1 MVRLLNGTLM
11 RILFTLWQT
20 VACDPHY
27 LCAGALSAPVLSLWG
42 WSGPR
47 APVHCYCCGACRE
60 ASATR
65 HMRRIACRDTQTPR
79 QCE

>member
-27 LCAGALSAPVLSLWG
+27 LCAGALSAPVLLSLWG
-42 WSGPR
+42 WSGPCSR
-47 APVHCYCCGACRE
+47 ALLLLWCMP
-60 ASATR
+60 
-65 HMRRIACRDTQTPR
+65 
-79 QCE
+79 

>member
-11 RILFTLWQT
+11 RIFTLWQT

-27 LCAGALSAPVLSLWG
+27 LCAGALSAPVLSLWACG
-42 WSGPR
+42 AGAGR

-65 HMRRIACRDTQTPR
+65 HMRCIACRHTQ
-79 QCE
+79 